1 MRYAITFTPDDTWNL
16 ADTFIVE
23 TDINPLDMTN
33 EQLISMFESYT
44 EQAEEVVAEPERW
57 FLRNLE
63 DTDVITSGTL

>member
-33 EQLISMFESYT
+33 EQLTSMFESYT

-63 DTDVITSGTL
+63 DTDVMMSGTL